1 MSDEYSLMQQR
12 LRETA
17 YRLWEEAGSPEGED
31 ERLWFQ
37 AKLLIE
43 REEASLDRELAESF
57 PASDPASSSGVTDA
71 TDMDRR
77 AGAVIEQPGPAIEP
91 GPGNRRGWA
100 ARYFRAWWLFPA
112 RE

>member
-1 MSDEYSLMQQR
+1 MSDKYSLMQQR
-12 LRETA
+12 VREMA

-37 AKLLIE
+37 AKLAIE

-57 PASDPASSSGVTDA
+57 PASDPPSSSGVTDA
-71 TDMDRR
+71 TDVDRR
-77 AGAVIEQPGPAIEP
+77 AGAVIEQTDAAVEQ
-91 GPGNRRGWA
+91 GPGNRRGRV
-100 ARYFRAWWLFPA
+100 ARYLRAWWLFPA